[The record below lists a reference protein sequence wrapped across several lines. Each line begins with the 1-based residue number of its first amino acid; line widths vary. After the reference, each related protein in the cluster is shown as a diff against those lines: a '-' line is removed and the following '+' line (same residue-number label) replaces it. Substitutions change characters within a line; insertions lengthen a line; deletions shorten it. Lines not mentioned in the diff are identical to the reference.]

1 MRNSVNNGYIYNSM
15 YFAIVPQLFLI
26 ILKRILFCLLI
37 AITLQSQ
44 MTSQAALQQ
53 YQELSEAMED
63 AFPEDSFETY
73 ARESFTAPQLETYLS
88 QLFER
93 LELLPYIEDYHELK
107 MNSFLHSGN
116 WFMEMN
122 LPQESIKAYKLFFDY
137 YEKNQSNLTKNQQ
150 QELLKLRSFAYSMTA
165 RNYEKLRVLD
175 SAAAFHRANI
185 KLTKNSNIISY
196 PSAINNYGLYFYW
209 TKKDLDSALV
219 QFNEAFDILM
229 SQFPEHHLSG
239 SIRDNIADV
248 YMDKNE
254 FAKAKSLYKLNMD
267 FYTYSRDPDMQYNL
281 DTPRLV
287 SAVAQ
292 YLDVCLR
299 LNHFHEAE
307 DAYQKIILIESDST
321 YKLDKKPSAKLE
333 LLKSKEAYYRTQRNY
348 SKAYQTLSNAE
359 TLSDSIFN
367 LTAEIN
373 EKWQSVL
380 NNIALDRVKL
390 NFRIDQIEKES
401 KIKSQRTKL
410 WITSLLSS
418 IVVILLLSLY
428 LSRQQYIVN
437 SKNKQ
442 LILEQ
447 SLEVKEL
454 KNKQLNDEVAAKKR
468 DLSDFAIN
476 LNQNQE
482 WARLLADKFA
492 QLKETT
498 GRARKNQIDEFEQEL
513 KNKINFDKGTQE
525 FYERLD
531 KLSAGFYKQLKAAYP
546 KLTKTDIRLCSLIRL
561 KIDSYEIA
569 TLQNI
574 SLASLN
580 TSRYRLRNKFN
591 LSSDE
596 NLDSFIQSL

>member
-1 MRNSVNNGYIYNSM
+1 MD
-15 YFAIVPQLFLI
+15 FAIVPPLFLK
-26 ILKRILFCLLI
+26 ILQRILYCLVLVN
-37 AITLQSQ
+37 TLQSQ
-44 MTSQAALQQ
+44 MSSEAALQQ
-53 YQELSEAMED
+53 YYELTEAMEQS
-63 AFPEDSFETY
+63 FPEDSFETY
-73 ARESFTAPQLETYLS
+73 DRKSFTAPQLERYLS
-88 QLFER
+88 QLFQR
-93 LELLPYIEDYHELK
+93 LELLPFIDGHHELK

-122 LPQESIKAYKLFFDY
+122 LPKESIKAYKLFFDY
-137 YEKNQSNLTKNQQ
+137 YEKNQNKLTKNQQ
-150 QELLKLRSFAYSMTA
+150 QELTEARLFAYSMTA
-165 RNYEKLRVLD
+165 RNYEKLYHLD
-175 SAAAFHRANI
+175 SAAAVHRHNI
-185 KLTKNSNIISY
+185 KITEHTNIVMY

-209 TKKDLDSALV
+209 TKKDLDSALI
-219 QFNEAFDILM
+219 QFHKAFNITK
-229 SQFPEHHLSG
+229 SQFPEHHLLG

-248 YMDKNE
+248 YMDQKKYM
-254 FAKAKSLYKLNMD
+254 KAKPLYKMNVD
-267 FYTYSRDPDMQYNL
+267 FYTHSRDRSMQYNL
-281 DTPRLV
+281 DTARLV

-292 YLDVCLR
+292 YMDVSLK
-299 LNHFHEAE
+299 LNDFSEAE
-307 DAYQKIILIESDST
+307 WAFQKMILIESDST
-321 YKLDKKPSAKLE
+321 YQLNKKPSAKLE
-333 LLKSKEAYYRTQRNY
+333 FLKGKEAYYRSQQNY
-348 SKAYQTLSNAE
+348 SKAYQTLSQAE

-367 LTAEIN
+367 LTSEIN
-373 EKWQSVL
+373 QQWQSVL
-380 NNIALDRVKL
+380 NTLAIDRVKL
-390 NFRIDQIEKES
+390 NFRIDQVEKES

-410 WITSLLSS
+410 WISSLVSS
-418 IVVILLLSLY
+418 IVVIVLLSLY
-428 LSRQQYIVN
+428 LRRQQYLVN
-437 SKNKQ
+437 VKNKQ

-513 KNKINFDKGTQE
+513 KNKINFDKGTLA

-561 KIDSYEIA
+561 KIDSHEIA

-580 TSRYRLRNKFN
+580 TSRYRLRSKFN